1 MDTYLPG
8 VINSLRT
15 GSRSFV
21 STVLKNVKADK
32 SEISSLISGIRD
44 FQINNY
50 YDPGLISQLSPLN
63 KEYFINAFRD
73 ADIRVKNYFS
83 VANTV
88 GLIINSMI
96 DVFSAE
102 IDKVEKDIEQL
113 EDFINNYEYISG
125 KDDLYNSNYF
135 EKFDNALYDYRSDGL
150 SFNLVDRDNLNFDQN
165 GNGFVDTKSGLFKIG
180 NKSTTK
186 NFSGNIESIN
196 LKSNY
201 YLMNYSDSGFE
212 SVFTETLFDSWA
224 VSVKSPTVLNT
235 SLSELSKYCN
245 YDSSAIKGAQ
255 TYVEINFSSPQL
267 IDTLYIT
274 PNYSNGLQLLQV
286 VLFNNSDEMV
296 ETVQSISS
304 SNINRISLNSNNRG
318 FIPVLSS
325 PKIIDSVSE
334 IVFEESVV
342 KKVILIFNQSLYKK
356 TETVTNDTELV
367 SRKIYEIIKDLRN
380 KRKNNTD
387 KLQDL
392 VYSMFLK
399 NSSIKEFLKNKD
411 YITNYYSYRYPCI
424 GDSSNAPI
432 YSRSLLEDLKEMGT
446 LDNFNSSIISNIFQ
460 NFMSHVI
467 DQQGEI
473 FDQST
478 YIESSLSKGSLFNF
492 RSVGLLPIKSSNIFN
507 SPKVQSSSAEMISR
521 SNQSY
526 ILDLLSE
533 EEQDQYE
540 YSFSLKS
547 IEFASVER
555 NKSNKAC
562 FVSRKI
568 PVNGH
573 PQAVKVKLLKD
584 KSNLDLSNHSYDL
597 KESTS
602 YELSISTAEIP
613 DEENDWIPLVSHG
626 ETSVSSEVLF
636 IDINSKMATTRF
648 SFKENSLSIY
658 ENGLLLDPSLYS
670 VAARTIKFGSQIQL
684 KPNSIY
690 TVSYELNSEIYNY
703 GLVDFVSS
711 GIFQESTKPAVSS
724 DGSGELFSST
734 DLTNRVVIQNIPYVN
749 TSFVSNAT
757 YSSLV
762 GTVFYGSGSGYNPV
776 KILLSD
782 GSYAV
787 NLTNYTE
794 SSDSPDFSLKPSG
807 VYFIQNGK
815 EIIFN
820 QYISSPFRVI
830 YEYVPSSLRF
840 RLIMRKNIPNINY
853 TCSADSILVKCKTKI
868 YDPFYDKLTKVIIKK

>member
-32 SEISSLISGIRD
+32 SEISSLISGIKD

-50 YDPGLISQLSPLN
+50 YDPGLIAQLSPLN

-73 ADIRVKNYFS
+73 ADIRIKDYFS

-113 EDFINNYEYISG
+113 EDFVNNYEYISG
-125 KDDLYNSNYF
+125 KDDLYNSNYL
-135 EKFDNALYDYRSDGL
+135 EKFDNGIYDYRSDGL
-150 SFNLVDRDNLNFDQN
+150 VFNLVDRDNVNFDEN
-165 GNGFVDTKSGLFKIG
+165 GNGFIDTKSGLFKIG
-180 NKSTTK
+180 NKSTVK
-186 NFSGNIESIN
+186 NLIDNIESVNI
-196 LKSNY
+196 KSNY
-201 YLMNYSDSGFE
+201 SLMNYSDSGFD
-212 SVFTETLFDSWA
+212 SVFTETLFDSWS

-235 SLSELSKYCN
+235 SLSEVSKYCD
-245 YDSSAIKGAQ
+245 YDTSNIKGAQ
-255 TYVEINFSSPQL
+255 TYIEITFSSPQL
-267 IDTLYIT
+267 IDTLYIS

-286 VLFNNSDEMV
+286 VLFNNSEEMV
-296 ETVQSISS
+296 ETFQSISS
-304 SNINRISLNSNNRG
+304 SNIGRLTLNSTNRG

-334 IVFEESVV
+334 ISFQESVV

-356 TETVTNDTELV
+356 TEILTNNSEIV

-399 NSSIKEFLKNKD
+399 NSSVKEFLKNKD

-432 YSRSLLEDLKEMGT
+432 YSRNLLQDLKEMGT
-446 LDNFNSSIISNIFQ
+446 LDNFNSSIISNVFQ

-492 RSVGLLPIKSSNIFN
+492 RSVGLLPIKSSNLFN
-507 SPKVQSSSAEMISR
+507 SPKVQSSSAEVISR
-521 SNQSY
+521 SSQSY
-526 ILDLLSE
+526 IMDLLSE
-533 EEQDQYE
+533 ENQDQYE
-540 YSFSLKS
+540 YNFSLKS
-547 IEFASVER
+547 IEFAAVEKS
-555 NKSNKAC
+555 KSNKAC

-568 PVNGH
+568 PTNGH
-573 PQAVKVKLLKD
+573 PQAVKIKLIKD
-584 KSNLDLSNHSYDL
+584 KSNLDLSSYSYDL

-602 YELSISTAEIP
+602 YELSISTIEIP
-613 DEENDWIPLVSHG
+613 DQENDWTPLVSYG
-626 ETSVSSEVLF
+626 DTSIPSEVLS
-636 IDINSKMATTRF
+636 IDFNSKMATTRF
-648 SFKENSLSIY
+648 SFKDNSLSIY
-658 ENGLLLDPSLYS
+658 EDGWLLDPSLYS
-670 VAARTIKFGSQIQL
+670 VSAKTIRFGSQIQL

-690 TVSYELNSEIYNY
+690 CVSYDLNSDLYNY
-703 GLVDFVSS
+703 GLVDFISN
-711 GIFQESTKPAVSS
+711 GTFKESTKPAVSS
-724 DGSGELFSST
+724 DGSGQLFAST
-734 DLTNRVVIQNIPYVN
+734 DLTNRVTIENIPYVN

-762 GTVFYGSGSGYNPV
+762 GTVFYGSGSGYSPV
-776 KILLSD
+776 KVLLSD
-782 GSYAV
+782 GSYAI

-794 SSDSPDFSLKPSG
+794 SPDSPDFSFKPSG

-820 QYISSPFRVI
+820 QYIATQFRVI
-830 YEYVPSSLRF
+830 YDYVPSSLRF

-853 TCSADSILVKCKTKI
+853 SCSADSVLVKSKTKI